1 MVSAYLSLPQIFNLY
16 ARAVS
21 IESNLTLRVQSWIEQ
36 DPDSITKAQL
46 TNLLESA
53 QSDHAALTELQD
65 AFLAPLEFGTAGLR
79 GALGAGPNRMNRVT
93 VLQAA
98 SGLAQYLV
106 QQGMTGKKVVIG
118 FDARYNSDVFANDTA
133 LVMSGAGLEPV
144 IFSHVVPTPVLAF
157 AIRQLDACA
166 GVMVTASHNPPQDNG
181 YKVYLGDG
189 RQIVSPVDEEIS
201 KLIRAVTDVREI
213 QQGNAGTPV
222 ANEVFNTYVSLTSQL
237 IGSGPTTEAQRKAV
251 TSVYTAMHGVGWKTL
266 QTVLAASGFIEPIA
280 AMEQRDP
287 DPAFPTVA
295 FPNPEEKG
303 ALDIAIALAKKNSVD
318 VLLANDP
325 DADRFAAA
333 VPNKLGDWITLRGD
347 QIGSLLG
354 WWMIERAK
362 LSGSKISGT
371 LANSIVS
378 SMMLESIAKSAGLAY
393 ESTLTGFKWVS
404 RVNNL
409 VFGYEEALGY
419 CVDPKNVSDKD
430 GISAAAVFMEM
441 LAHLKSQGTTIWQVL
456 DALALSHGLHA
467 TDQVSVRVTSTEQVS
482 VTMSGIRSTAPTKL
496 GGLSVNRI
504 DDLSPGFGD
513 LPKTDAVIIH
523 LAGEG
528 QIEKARVIVRP
539 SGTEPK
545 IKCYLEV
552 VVRGDDLA
560 IAQQTADN
568 ELQSLAADAGPLLSG
583 GN

>member
-1 MVSAYLSLPQIFNLY
+1 M
-16 ARAVS
+16 S
-21 IESNLTLRVQSWIEQ
+21 IDSNLVARVQSWIEQ
-36 DPDSITKAQL
+36 DPDPITKAQL
-46 TNLLESA
+46 TQLLLSA
-53 QSDHAALTELQD
+53 ETDPTALAELQD

-98 SGLAQYLV
+98 SGLAQFLV
-106 QQGMTGKKVVIG
+106 QQGFIGKKVVIG
-118 FDARYNSDVFANDTA
+118 FDARYNSDVFADDTA
-133 LVMSGAGLEPV
+133 RVMSGAGLEPIV
-144 IFSHVVPTPVLAF
+144 FPHVVPTPVLAF
-157 AIRQLDACA
+157 SIRQLDACA

-181 YKVYLGDG
+181 YKVYLDDG
-189 RQIVSPVDEEIS
+189 RQIVSPVDEQIS
-201 KLIRAVTDVREI
+201 KLIKTVTDIREI
-213 QQGNAGTPV
+213 SLGSPGSFVSQ
-222 ANEVFNTYVSLTSQL
+222 EVLNTYASLTSQL
-237 IGSGPTTEAQRKAV
+237 VTSGPTTDVQRKV
-251 TSVYTAMHGVGWKTL
+251 VSSVYTAMHGVGWQTL
-266 QTVLAASGFIEPIA
+266 QSVFAASDFTAPIA
-280 AMEQRDP
+280 ALEQRDP

-303 ALDIAIALAKKNSVD
+303 ALDIALELARKHSVD

-333 VPNKLGDWITLRGD
+333 APNAAGEWITLRGD

-362 LSGSKISGT
+362 LTGTNLSGAF
-371 LANSIVS
+371 ANSIVS
-378 SMMLESIAKSAGLAY
+378 SMMLQSIAKSAGLRF

-404 RVNNL
+404 RVDDL
-409 VFGYEEALGY
+409 AFGYEEALGY
-419 CVDPKNVSDKD
+419 CVDSKNVSDKD

-441 LAHLKSQGTTIWQVL
+441 LAYLKSQGKTIWQVL
-456 DALALSHGLHA
+456 AELALIHGLHT
-467 TDQVSVRVTSTEQVS
+467 TDQVSVRVTSSEQVAL
-482 VTMSGIRSTAPTKL
+482 TMAAIRSTPPTQL
-496 GGLSVNRI
+496 GGLRVSRI
-504 DDLSPGFGD
+504 DDMEIGLSN

-523 LAGEG
+523 LSGAD
-528 QIEKARVIVRP
+528 QIQKARVIVRP

-568 ELQSLAADAGPLLSG
+568 ELKSLAADAKPLLG
-583 GN
+583 GGS

>member
-1 MVSAYLSLPQIFNLY
+1 
-16 ARAVS
+16 VS
-21 IESNLTLRVQSWIEQ
+21 IDSNLTSRVQSWIEQ
-36 DPDSITKAQL
+36 DPDAVTKSQL
-46 TNLLESA
+46 TELVNAA
-53 QSDHAALTELQD
+53 QTDQAALLELQD
-65 AFLAPLEFGTAGLR
+65 AFSAPLEFGTAGLR

-98 SGLAQYLV
+98 SGLAHYLV
-106 QQGMTGKKVVIG
+106 QQGFSGRKVVIG
-118 FDARYNSDVFANDTA
+118 FDARYNSDVFADDTA
-133 LVMSGAGLEPV
+133 RVMSGAGLEPV

-157 AIRQLDACA
+157 AIRHLGACA

-189 RQIVSPVDEEIS
+189 RQIVSPVDEQIS
-201 KLIRAVTDVREI
+201 KLIKTVTDVREI
-213 QQGNAGTPV
+213 VQGSPGTFV
-222 ANEVFNTYVSLTSQL
+222 SDDVVETYTSLTSQL
-237 IGSGPTTEAQRKAV
+237 IMSGPITDAQRKSV

-266 QTVLAASGFIEPIA
+266 QSVFSASGFNEPNA
-280 AMEQRDP
+280 VLEQRDP

-303 ALDIAIALAKKNSVD
+303 ALDIAISLAKKNSVD

-333 VPNKLGDWITLRGD
+333 VSNSSGDWVTLRGD

-354 WWMIERAK
+354 WWMIERVK
-362 LSGSKISGT
+362 LTGSNLSGT
-371 LANSIVS
+371 FANSIVS
-378 SMMLESIAKSAGLAY
+378 SMMLESIAKSAGLEY

-409 VFGYEEALGY
+409 TFGYEEALGY
-419 CVDPKNVSDKD
+419 CVDPDNVSDKD
-430 GISAAAVFMEM
+430 GISAAAMFMEM
-441 LAHLKSQGTTIWQVL
+441 LAHLKSQEKTIWRVL
-456 DALALSHGLHA
+456 DELALAHGLHA
-467 TDQVSVRVTSTEQVS
+467 TDQVSVRVTSSDQVALTMAGIRNTPPTKFGGLQVS
-482 VTMSGIRSTAPTKL
+482 SIDDLAIGL
-496 GGLSVNRI
+496 GGL
-504 DDLSPGFGD
+504 PQ
-513 LPKTDAVIIH
+513 TDAVIIH
-523 LAGEG
+523 LAGND
-528 QIEKARVIVRP
+528 QIQKARVIVRP

-552 VVRGDDLA
+552 VVRGEDLA

-568 ELQSLAADAGPLLSG
+568 ELKSLAADARPLLGG

>member
-1 MVSAYLSLPQIFNLY
+1 
-16 ARAVS
+16 VS
-21 IESNLTLRVQSWIEQ
+21 IDSELKQQALNWIEQ
-36 DPDSITKAQL
+36 DPDQVTKAQL
-46 TNLLESA
+46 TKLLESA
-53 QSDHAALTELQD
+53 QTDSAAHAELQD

-106 QQGMTGKKVVIG
+106 QQGFAGRKVVIG
-118 FDARYNSDVFANDTA
+118 FDARYNSDVFAADTA
-133 LVMSGAGLEPV
+133 RVMSGAGLEPIV
-144 IFSHVVPTPVLAF
+144 FSHVVPTPVLAF
-157 AIRQLDACA
+157 AIRHLDACA

-189 RQIVSPVDEEIS
+189 RQIVSPVDEQIS
-201 KLIRAVTDVREI
+201 KLINTVTDVREI
-213 QQGNAGTPV
+213 SLGSTGSV
-222 ANEVFNTYVSLTSQL
+222 VSDDVVKTYTSLTAQL
-237 IGSGPTTEAQRKAV
+237 IASGPTTEAQRRSV

-266 QTVLAASGFIEPIA
+266 QSVFSAAGFIEPIA
-280 AMEQRDP
+280 AVEQRDP

-303 ALDIAIALAKKNSVD
+303 ALDIALALAKQHSVD

-333 VPNKLGDWITLRGD
+333 APGASGDWITLRGD

-362 LSGSKISGT
+362 LTGSKLSGT

-378 SMMLESIAKSAGLAY
+378 SMMLESIATSAGLQY

-409 VFGYEEALGY
+409 AFGYEEALGY
-419 CVDPKNVSDKD
+419 CVDPTNVSDKD
-430 GISAAAVFMEM
+430 GISAAAIFMEM
-441 LAHLKSQGTTIWQVL
+441 LAHLKSEGLTIWSVL
-456 DALALSHGLHA
+456 DELSLLHGLHA
-467 TDQVSVRVTSTEQVS
+467 TDQVSVRVTSSDQVA
-482 VTMSGIRSTAPTKL
+482 VTMASIRNNPPAL
-496 GGLSVNRI
+496 FGGLEVSSI
-504 DDLSPGFGD
+504 DDLAIGLGD

-523 LAGEG
+523 LAGTDPI
-528 QIEKARVIVRP
+528 QKARVIVRP

-568 ELQSLAADAGPLLSG
+568 ELKSLAADAGPLLG
-583 GN
+583 GGS

>member
-1 MVSAYLSLPQIFNLY
+1 
-16 ARAVS
+16 VS
-21 IESNLTLRVQSWIEQ
+21 IDSNLTSRVQSWIEQ
-36 DPDSITKAQL
+36 DPDAVTKSQL
-46 TNLLESA
+46 TELVNAA
-53 QSDHAALTELQD
+53 QTDQAALLELQD
-65 AFLAPLEFGTAGLR
+65 AFSAPLEFGTAGLR

-98 SGLAQYLV
+98 SGLAHYLV
-106 QQGMTGKKVVIG
+106 QQGFSGRKVVIG
-118 FDARYNSDVFANDTA
+118 FDARYNSDVFADDTA
-133 LVMSGAGLEPV
+133 RVMSGAGLEPV
-144 IFSHVVPTPVLAF
+144 IFAHVVPTPVLAF
-157 AIRQLDACA
+157 AIRHLGACA

-189 RQIVSPVDEEIS
+189 RQIVSPVDEQIS
-201 KLIRAVTDVREI
+201 KLIKTVTDVREI
-213 QQGNAGTPV
+213 VQGSPGTFV
-222 ANEVFNTYVSLTSQL
+222 SDDVVETYTSLTSQL
-237 IGSGPTTEAQRKAV
+237 IMSGPITDAQRKSV

-266 QTVLAASGFIEPIA
+266 QSVFSASGFNEPNA
-280 AMEQRDP
+280 VLEQRDP

-303 ALDIAIALAKKNSVD
+303 ALDIAISLAKKNSVD

-333 VPNKLGDWITLRGD
+333 VSNSSGDWVTLRGD

-354 WWMIERAK
+354 WWLIERAK
-362 LSGSKISGT
+362 LTGSNLSGT
-371 LANSIVS
+371 FANSIVS
-378 SMMLESIAKSAGLAY
+378 SMMLESIAKSAGLEY

-409 VFGYEEALGY
+409 TFGYEEALGY
-419 CVDPKNVSDKD
+419 CVDPDNVSDKD
-430 GISAAAVFMEM
+430 GISAAAMFMEM
-441 LAHLKSQGTTIWQVL
+441 LAHLKSQEKTIWRVL
-456 DALALSHGLHA
+456 DELALAHGLHA
-467 TDQVSVRVTSTEQVS
+467 TDQVSVRVTSSDQVALTMAGIRNTPPTKFGGLQVS
-482 VTMSGIRSTAPTKL
+482 S
-496 GGLSVNRI
+496 I
-504 DDLSPGFGD
+504 DDLAIGLGG

-523 LAGEG
+523 LAEND
-528 QIEKARVIVRP
+528 QIQKARVIVRP

-552 VVRGDDLA
+552 VVRGEDLA

-568 ELQSLAADAGPLLSG
+568 ELKSLAADARPLLGG

>member
-1 MVSAYLSLPQIFNLY
+1 MNIDSGLSA
-16 ARAVS
+16 
-21 IESNLTLRVQSWIEQ
+21 RVQSWIEQ
-36 DPDSITKAQL
+36 DPDPVTSAQL
-46 TNLLESA
+46 TDLFQAA
-53 QSDHAALTELQD
+53 QSDNSALSELQD
-65 AFLAPLEFGTAGLR
+65 AFSAPLEFGTAGLR

-106 QQGMTGKKVVIG
+106 QQGFSGQKVVIG
-118 FDARYNSDVFANDTA
+118 FDARYNSEVFAKDTA
-133 LVMSGAGLEPV
+133 RVISGAGLEPL

-157 AIRQLDACA
+157 AIRKLGACA

-181 YKVYLGDG
+181 YKVYLGHG
-189 RQIVSPVDEEIS
+189 RQIVSPVDEQIS
-201 KLIRAVTDVREI
+201 NFIKTVSDVREI
-213 QQGNAGTPV
+213 PQGSSGEIV
-222 ANEVFNTYVSLTSQL
+222 SDQVLDTYRSLTAKF
-237 IGSGPTTEAQRKAV
+237 IVDGPTSETERKAV

-266 QTVLAASGFIEPIA
+266 QAVMLDSGFTEPIA
-280 AMEQRDP
+280 VLEQRDP

-303 ALDIAIALAKKNSVD
+303 ALDISMALAKKNSVD

-333 VPNKLGDWITLRGD
+333 AANDAGVWTILRGD

-354 WWMIERAK
+354 WWLIERAK
-362 LSGSKISGT
+362 LNGKDLSGT
-371 LANSIVS
+371 FANSIVS
-378 SMMLESIAKSAGLAY
+378 SMMLESIAKSAGLQY

-409 VFGYEEALGY
+409 TFGYEEALGY
-419 CVDPKNVSDKD
+419 CVDPQNVSDKD

-441 LAHLKSQGTTIWQVL
+441 IAYLKCQNISVWQVL
-456 DALALSHGLHA
+456 DELSLAHGLHA
-467 TDQVSVRVTSTEQVS
+467 TDQVSVRVTSSAQVS
-482 VTMSGIRSTAPTKL
+482 VTMAGIRSTPPTHMD
-496 GGLSVNRI
+496 GLQVSAI
-504 DDLSPGFGD
+504 DDLAIGFDG

-523 LAGEG
+523 LAGKD
-528 QIEKARVIVRP
+528 QIQKARVIIRP

-552 VVRGDDLA
+552 VINGSDLG
-560 IAQQTADN
+560 IAQQSADN
-568 ELQSLAADAGPLLSG
+568 VLKGLAADAKPLLG
-583 GN
+583 GDN

>member
-1 MVSAYLSLPQIFNLY
+1 
-16 ARAVS
+16 VS
-21 IESNLTLRVQSWIEQ
+21 IDSNLTSRVQSWIEQ
-36 DPDSITKAQL
+36 DPDAVTKSQL
-46 TNLLESA
+46 TELVNAA
-53 QSDHAALTELQD
+53 QTDQAALLELQD
-65 AFLAPLEFGTAGLR
+65 AFSAPLEFGTAGLR

-98 SGLAQYLV
+98 SGLAHYLV
-106 QQGMTGKKVVIG
+106 QQGFSGRKVVIG
-118 FDARYNSDVFANDTA
+118 FDARYNSDVFADDTA
-133 LVMSGAGLEPV
+133 RVMSGAGLEPV

-157 AIRQLDACA
+157 AIRHLGACA

-189 RQIVSPVDEEIS
+189 RQIVSPVDEQIS
-201 KLIRAVTDVREI
+201 KLIKTVTDVREI
-213 QQGNAGTPV
+213 VQGSPGTFV
-222 ANEVFNTYVSLTSQL
+222 SDDVVETYTSLTSQL
-237 IGSGPTTEAQRKAV
+237 IMSGPITDAQRKSV

-266 QTVLAASGFIEPIA
+266 QSVFSASGFNEPNA
-280 AMEQRDP
+280 ALQQRDP

-333 VPNKLGDWITLRGD
+333 VSNSSGDWVTLRGD

-354 WWMIERAK
+354 WWMIERVK
-362 LSGSKISGT
+362 LTGSNLSGT
-371 LANSIVS
+371 FANSIVS
-378 SMMLESIAKSAGLAY
+378 SMMLESIAKSAGLEY

-409 VFGYEEALGY
+409 TFGYEEALGY
-419 CVDPKNVSDKD
+419 CVDPDNVSDKD
-430 GISAAAVFMEM
+430 GISAAAMFMEM
-441 LAHLKSQGTTIWQVL
+441 LAHLKSQEKTIWRVL
-456 DALALSHGLHA
+456 DELALAHGLHA
-467 TDQVSVRVTSTEQVS
+467 TDQVSVRVTSSDQVALTMAGIRNTPPTKFGGLQVS
-482 VTMSGIRSTAPTKL
+482 S
-496 GGLSVNRI
+496 I
-504 DDLSPGFGD
+504 DDLAIGLGG

-523 LAGEG
+523 LAEND
-528 QIEKARVIVRP
+528 QIQKARVIVRP

-552 VVRGDDLA
+552 VVRGEDLA

-568 ELQSLAADAGPLLSG
+568 ELKSLAADARPLLGG

>member
-1 MVSAYLSLPQIFNLY
+1 
-16 ARAVS
+16 VS
-21 IESNLTLRVQSWIEQ
+21 IDSNLTSRVQSWIEQ
-36 DPDSITKAQL
+36 DPDAVTKSQL
-46 TNLLESA
+46 TELVNAA
-53 QSDHAALTELQD
+53 QTDQAALLELQD
-65 AFLAPLEFGTAGLR
+65 AFSAPLEFGTAGLR

-98 SGLAQYLV
+98 SGLAHYLV
-106 QQGMTGKKVVIG
+106 QQGFSGRKVVIG
-118 FDARYNSDVFANDTA
+118 FDARYNSDVFADDTA
-133 LVMSGAGLEPV
+133 RVMSGAGLEPV

-157 AIRQLDACA
+157 AIRHLGACA

-189 RQIVSPVDEEIS
+189 RQIVSPVDEQIS
-201 KLIRAVTDVREI
+201 KLIKTVTDVREI
-213 QQGNAGTPV
+213 VQGSPGTFV
-222 ANEVFNTYVSLTSQL
+222 SDDVVETYTSLTSQL
-237 IGSGPTTEAQRKAV
+237 IMSGPITDAQRKSV

-266 QTVLAASGFIEPIA
+266 QSVFSASGFNEPNA
-280 AMEQRDP
+280 VLEQRDP

-303 ALDIAIALAKKNSVD
+303 ALDIAISLAKKNSVD

-333 VPNKLGDWITLRGD
+333 VSNSSGDWVTLRGD

-354 WWMIERAK
+354 WWMIERVK
-362 LSGSKISGT
+362 LTGSNLSGT
-371 LANSIVS
+371 FANSIVS
-378 SMMLESIAKSAGLAY
+378 SMMLESIAKSAGLEY

-409 VFGYEEALGY
+409 TFGYEEALGY
-419 CVDPKNVSDKD
+419 CVDPDNVSDKD
-430 GISAAAVFMEM
+430 GISAAAMFMEM
-441 LAHLKSQGTTIWQVL
+441 LAHLKSQEKTIWRVL
-456 DALALSHGLHA
+456 DELALAHGLHA
-467 TDQVSVRVTSTEQVS
+467 TDQVSVRVTSSDQVALTMAGIRNTPPTKFGGLQVS
-482 VTMSGIRSTAPTKL
+482 SIDDLAIGL
-496 GGLSVNRI
+496 GGL
-504 DDLSPGFGD
+504 PQ
-513 LPKTDAVIIH
+513 TDAVIIH
-523 LAGEG
+523 LAEND
-528 QIEKARVIVRP
+528 QIQKARVIVRP

-552 VVRGDDLA
+552 VVRGEDLA

-568 ELQSLAADAGPLLSG
+568 ELKSLAADARPLLGG

>member
-1 MVSAYLSLPQIFNLY
+1 M
-16 ARAVS
+16 S
-21 IESNLTLRVQSWIEQ
+21 IDSELKQQALNWIEQ
-36 DPDSITKAQL
+36 DPDPVTKAQL
-46 TNLLESA
+46 TELLEESQTDSA
-53 QSDHAALTELQD
+53 AHAELQD
-65 AFLAPLEFGTAGLR
+65 AFLTPLEFGTAGLR

-106 QQGMTGKKVVIG
+106 QQGFTGRKVVIG
-118 FDARYNSDVFANDTA
+118 FDARYNSDVFADDTA
-133 LVMSGAGLEPV
+133 RTISGAGLEPIV
-144 IFSHVVPTPVLAF
+144 FSHVVPTPVLAF
-157 AIRQLDACA
+157 AIRHLEACS

-189 RQIVSPVDEEIS
+189 RQIVSPVDEQIS
-201 KLIRAVTDVREI
+201 KLIRAVTDVRQI
-213 QQGNAGTPV
+213 VQGDAGKKV
-222 ANEVFNTYVSLTSQL
+222 SDEVVKSYTSLTSQL
-237 IGSGPTTEAQRKAV
+237 ITSGPTTESQRKSV

-266 QTVLAASGFIEPIA
+266 QSAFDASGFAEPIA
-280 AMEQRDP
+280 ALEQRDP

-333 VPNKLGDWITLRGD
+333 ASNSTGDWVTLRGD
-347 QIGSLLG
+347 QVGSLLG

-362 LSGSKISGT
+362 LTGSKLSGT
-371 LANSIVS
+371 FANSIVS
-378 SMMLESIAKSAGLAY
+378 SMMLESIAKSAGLPY

-404 RVNNL
+404 RVNHL
-409 VFGYEEALGY
+409 TFGYEEALGY
-419 CVDPKNVSDKD
+419 CMDPNNVSDKD
-430 GISAAAVFMEM
+430 GISAAAMFMEM
-441 LAHLKSQGTTIWQVL
+441 LAHLKSQGKTLWQVL
-456 DALALSHGLHA
+456 DELALEHGLHA
-467 TDQVSVRVTSTEQVS
+467 TDQVSVRVTSSDQVDLTMAGIRNTPPTKFGGLQVS
-482 VTMSGIRSTAPTKL
+482 S
-496 GGLSVNRI
+496 I
-504 DDLSPGFGD
+504 DDLAIGLGE

-523 LAGEG
+523 LAGND
-528 QIEKARVIVRP
+528 QIQKARVIVRP

-552 VVRGDDLA
+552 VVRGEDLA

-568 ELQSLAADAGPLLSG
+568 ELKSLAADARPLLGG

>member
-1 MVSAYLSLPQIFNLY
+1 
-16 ARAVS
+16 VS
-21 IESNLTLRVQSWIEQ
+21 IDSELKQQALNWIEQ
-36 DPDSITKAQL
+36 DPDAVTKSQL
-46 TNLLESA
+46 TELLNAA
-53 QSDHAALTELQD
+53 QTDQAALLELQD
-65 AFLAPLEFGTAGLR
+65 AFSAPLEFGTAGLR

-98 SGLAQYLV
+98 SGLAHYLV
-106 QQGMTGKKVVIG
+106 QQGFSGRKVVIG
-118 FDARYNSDVFANDTA
+118 FDARYNSDVFADDTA
-133 LVMSGAGLEPV
+133 RVMSGAGLEPV

-157 AIRQLDACA
+157 AIRHLGACA

-189 RQIVSPVDEEIS
+189 RQIVSPVDEQIS
-201 KLIRAVTDVREI
+201 KLIKTVTDVREI
-213 QQGNAGTPV
+213 VQGSPGTFV
-222 ANEVFNTYVSLTSQL
+222 SDDVVETYTSLTSQL
-237 IGSGPTTEAQRKAV
+237 IMSGPITDAQRKSV

-266 QTVLAASGFIEPIA
+266 QSVFSASGFNEPNA
-280 AMEQRDP
+280 VLEQRDP

-333 VPNKLGDWITLRGD
+333 VSNSSGDWVTLRGD

-354 WWMIERAK
+354 WWLIERAK
-362 LSGSKISGT
+362 LTGSNLSGT
-371 LANSIVS
+371 FANSIVS
-378 SMMLESIAKSAGLAY
+378 SMMLESIAKSAGLEY

-409 VFGYEEALGY
+409 TFGYEEALGY
-419 CVDPKNVSDKD
+419 CVDPDNVSDKD
-430 GISAAAVFMEM
+430 GISAAAMFMEM
-441 LAHLKSQGTTIWQVL
+441 LAHLKSQEKTIWRVL
-456 DALALSHGLHA
+456 DELALAHGLHA
-467 TDQVSVRVTSTEQVS
+467 TDQVSVRVTSSDQVALTMAGIRNTPPTKFGGLQVS
-482 VTMSGIRSTAPTKL
+482 S
-496 GGLSVNRI
+496 I
-504 DDLSPGFGD
+504 DDLALGLDG

-523 LAGEG
+523 LAGNDHI
-528 QIEKARVIVRP
+528 QKARVIVRP

-552 VVRGDDLA
+552 VVRGEDLA
-560 IAQQTADN
+560 IAQQSADN
-568 ELQSLAADAGPLLSG
+568 ELKSLAADARPLLGG

>member
-1 MVSAYLSLPQIFNLY
+1 M
-16 ARAVS
+16 S
-21 IESNLTLRVQSWIEQ
+21 IDSNLTSRVQSWIEQ
-36 DPDSITKAQL
+36 DPDAVTKSQL
-46 TNLLESA
+46 TELVNAA
-53 QSDHAALTELQD
+53 QTDQAALLELQD
-65 AFLAPLEFGTAGLR
+65 AFSAPLEFGTAGLR

-98 SGLAQYLV
+98 SGLAHYLV
-106 QQGMTGKKVVIG
+106 QQGFSGRKVVIG
-118 FDARYNSDVFANDTA
+118 FDARYNSDVFADDTA
-133 LVMSGAGLEPV
+133 RVMSGAGLEPV

-157 AIRQLDACA
+157 AIRHLGACA

-189 RQIVSPVDEEIS
+189 RQIVSPVDEQIS
-201 KLIRAVTDVREI
+201 KLIKTVTDVREI
-213 QQGNAGTPV
+213 VQGSPGTFV
-222 ANEVFNTYVSLTSQL
+222 SDDVVETYTSLTSQL
-237 IGSGPTTEAQRKAV
+237 IMSGPITDAQRKSV

-266 QTVLAASGFIEPIA
+266 QSVFSASGFNEPNA
-280 AMEQRDP
+280 VLEQRDP

-303 ALDIAIALAKKNSVD
+303 ALDIAISLAKKNSVD

-333 VPNKLGDWITLRGD
+333 VSNSSGDWVTLRGD

-354 WWMIERAK
+354 WWMIERVK
-362 LSGSKISGT
+362 LTGSNLSGT
-371 LANSIVS
+371 FANSIVS
-378 SMMLESIAKSAGLAY
+378 SMMLESIAKSAGLEY

-409 VFGYEEALGY
+409 TFGYEEALGY
-419 CVDPKNVSDKD
+419 CVDPDNVSDKD
-430 GISAAAVFMEM
+430 GISAAAMFMEM
-441 LAHLKSQGTTIWQVL
+441 LAHLKSQERTIWRVL
-456 DALALSHGLHA
+456 DELALAHGLHA
-467 TDQVSVRVTSTEQVS
+467 TDQVSVRVTSSDQVALTMAGIRNTPPTKFGGLQVS
-482 VTMSGIRSTAPTKL
+482 SIDDLAIGL
-496 GGLSVNRI
+496 GGL
-504 DDLSPGFGD
+504 PQ
-513 LPKTDAVIIH
+513 TDAVIIH
-523 LAGEG
+523 LAEND
-528 QIEKARVIVRP
+528 QIQKARVIVRP

-552 VVRGDDLA
+552 VVRGEDLG

-568 ELQSLAADAGPLLSG
+568 ELKSLAADARPLLGG

>member
-1 MVSAYLSLPQIFNLY
+1 M
-16 ARAVS
+16 S
-21 IESNLTLRVQSWIEQ
+21 IDSNLTSRVQSWIEQ
-36 DPDSITKAQL
+36 DPDAVTKSQL
-46 TNLLESA
+46 TELVNAA
-53 QSDHAALTELQD
+53 QTDQAALLELQD
-65 AFLAPLEFGTAGLR
+65 AFSAPLEFGTAGLR

-98 SGLAQYLV
+98 SGLAHYLV
-106 QQGMTGKKVVIG
+106 QQGFSGRKVVIG
-118 FDARYNSDVFANDTA
+118 FDARYNSDVFADDTA
-133 LVMSGAGLEPV
+133 RVMSGAGLEPV

-157 AIRQLDACA
+157 AIRHLGACA

-189 RQIVSPVDEEIS
+189 RQIVSPVDEQIS
-201 KLIRAVTDVREI
+201 KLIKTVTDVREI
-213 QQGNAGTPV
+213 VQGSPGTFV
-222 ANEVFNTYVSLTSQL
+222 SDDVVETYTSLTSQL
-237 IGSGPTTEAQRKAV
+237 IMSGPITDAQRKSV

-266 QTVLAASGFIEPIA
+266 QSVFSASGFNEPNA
-280 AMEQRDP
+280 VLEQRDP

-303 ALDIAIALAKKNSVD
+303 ALDIAISLAKKNSVD

-333 VPNKLGDWITLRGD
+333 VSNSSGDWVTLRGD

-354 WWMIERAK
+354 WWLIERVK
-362 LSGSKISGT
+362 LTGSNLSGT
-371 LANSIVS
+371 FANSIVS
-378 SMMLESIAKSAGLAY
+378 SMMLESIAKSAGLEY

-409 VFGYEEALGY
+409 TFGYEEALGY
-419 CVDPKNVSDKD
+419 CVDPDNVSDKD
-430 GISAAAVFMEM
+430 GISAAAMFMEM
-441 LAHLKSQGTTIWQVL
+441 LAHLKSQEKTIWRVL
-456 DALALSHGLHA
+456 DELALAHGLHA
-467 TDQVSVRVTSTEQVS
+467 TDQVSVRVTSSDQVALTMAGIRNTPPTKFGGLQVS
-482 VTMSGIRSTAPTKL
+482 S
-496 GGLSVNRI
+496 I
-504 DDLSPGFGD
+504 DDLALGLGG

-523 LAGEG
+523 LAGND
-528 QIEKARVIVRP
+528 QIQKARVIVRP

-552 VVRGDDLA
+552 VVRGEDLA
-560 IAQQTADN
+560 IVQQTADN
-568 ELQSLAADAGPLLSG
+568 ELKSLAADARPLLGG

>member
-1 MVSAYLSLPQIFNLY
+1 M
-16 ARAVS
+16 S
-21 IESNLTLRVQSWIEQ
+21 IDSELKQQALNWIEQ
-36 DPDSITKAQL
+36 DPDEVTKAQL

-53 QSDHAALTELQD
+53 QTDQAALLELQD
-65 AFLAPLEFGTAGLR
+65 AFSAPLEFGTAGLR

-98 SGLAQYLV
+98 SGLAHYLV
-106 QQGMTGKKVVIG
+106 QQGFSGRKVVIG
-118 FDARYNSDVFANDTA
+118 FDARYNSDVFADDTA
-133 LVMSGAGLEPV
+133 RVMSGAGLEPV

-157 AIRQLDACA
+157 AIRHLGACA

-189 RQIVSPVDEEIS
+189 RQIVSPVDEQIS
-201 KLIRAVTDVREI
+201 KLIKTVTDVREI
-213 QQGNAGTPV
+213 VQGSLGTFV
-222 ANEVFNTYVSLTSQL
+222 SDDVVETYTSLTSQL
-237 IGSGPTTEAQRKAV
+237 ITSGPTSDAQRKSV

-266 QTVLAASGFIEPIA
+266 QSVFSASGFNEPNA
-280 AMEQRDP
+280 VLEQRDP

-303 ALDIAIALAKKNSVD
+303 ALDIAISLAKKNSVD

-333 VPNKLGDWITLRGD
+333 VSNSSGDWVTLRGD

-354 WWMIERAK
+354 WWMIERVK
-362 LSGSKISGT
+362 LTGSNLSGT
-371 LANSIVS
+371 FANSIVS
-378 SMMLESIAKSAGLAY
+378 SMMLESIAKSAGLEY

-409 VFGYEEALGY
+409 TFGYEEALGY
-419 CVDPKNVSDKD
+419 CVDPDNVSDKD
-430 GISAAAVFMEM
+430 GISAAAMFMEM
-441 LAHLKSQGTTIWQVL
+441 LAHLKSQEKTIWRVL
-456 DALALSHGLHA
+456 DELALAHGLHA
-467 TDQVSVRVTSTEQVS
+467 TDQVSVRVTSSDQVALTMAGIRNTPPTKFGGLQVS
-482 VTMSGIRSTAPTKL
+482 S
-496 GGLSVNRI
+496 I
-504 DDLSPGFGD
+504 DDLALGLGG

-523 LAGEG
+523 LAGND
-528 QIEKARVIVRP
+528 QIQKARVIVRP

-552 VVRGDDLA
+552 VVRGEDLA

-568 ELQSLAADAGPLLSG
+568 ELKSLAADARPLLGG

>member
-1 MVSAYLSLPQIFNLY
+1 MSINSALKQQVLH
-16 ARAVS
+16 
-21 IESNLTLRVQSWIEQ
+21 WIEQ
-36 DPDSITKAQL
+36 DPDSVTKAQL
-46 TNLLESA
+46 AQLLLDA
-53 QSDHAALTELQD
+53 KTDQD
-65 AFLAPLEFGTAGLR
+65 ALAELHDAFVAPLEFGTAGLR

-106 QQGMTGKKVVIG
+106 QQGSSGQKVVIG
-118 FDARYNSDVFANDTA
+118 FDARYNSDVFADDTA
-133 LVMSGAGLEPV
+133 RVMSGAGLEPI

-157 AIRQLDACA
+157 AIRHLGACA

-189 RQIVSPVDEEIS
+189 RQIVSPVDEQIS
-201 KLIRAVTDVREI
+201 SLIKTVSDVRKI
-213 QQGNAGTPV
+213 PQGDAGKNV
-222 ANEVFNTYVSLTSQL
+222 SEEVVNTYTALTSQL
-237 IGSGPTTEAQRKAV
+237 IAEGPTSEAQRKAV
-251 TSVYTAMHGVGWKTL
+251 SSVYTAMHGVGWKTL
-266 QTVLAASGFIEPIA
+266 QAVMNSSGFDEPKA
-280 AMEQRDP
+280 ALEQRDP

-303 ALDIAIALAKKNSVD
+303 ALDIAISLAKKNSVD

-333 VPNKLGDWITLRGD
+333 ASNSTGDWVTLRGD
-347 QIGSLLG
+347 QIGSLIG
-354 WWMIERAK
+354 WWIIERAK
-362 LSGSKISGT
+362 LTGSKLSGT
-371 LANSIVS
+371 FANSIVS
-378 SMMLESIAKSAGLAY
+378 SMMLESIAKSAGLPY

-404 RVNNL
+404 RVSNL
-409 VFGYEEALGY
+409 TFGYEEALGY
-419 CVDPKNVSDKD
+419 CVDPNNVSDKD
-430 GISAAAVFMEM
+430 GISAAAMFMEM
-441 LAHLKSQGTTIWQVL
+441 LAHLKSQGKTIWQVL
-456 DALALSHGLHA
+456 DELALAHGLHA
-467 TDQVSVRVTSTEQVS
+467 TDQVSVRVTSSDQVALTMAGIRNTPPAKFGGLQVS
-482 VTMSGIRSTAPTKL
+482 
-496 GGLSVNRI
+496 SV
-504 DDLSPGFGD
+504 DDLAIGLGE

-523 LAGEG
+523 LAGND
-528 QIEKARVIVRP
+528 QIQKARVIVRP

-568 ELQSLAADAGPLLSG
+568 ELKSLAADARPLLGG

>member
-1 MVSAYLSLPQIFNLY
+1 M
-16 ARAVS
+16 S
-21 IESNLTLRVQSWIEQ
+21 IDDKLVAQVNSWIDQ
-36 DPDSITKAQL
+36 DPDDVTKKQL
-46 TNLLESA
+46 IELLNSAETNS
-53 QSDHAALTELQD
+53 AALLELQD
-65 AFLAPLEFGTAGLR
+65 AFSGPLEFGTAGLR

-98 SGLAQYLV
+98 AGLAQYLIEN
-106 QQGMTGKKVVIG
+106 GFAGRKVVIG

-133 LVMSGAGLEPV
+133 HVMSGAGLDPV

-157 AIRQLDACA
+157 AIRHLDACA

-189 RQIVSPVDEEIS
+189 RQIISPADEQIS
-201 KLIRAVTDVREI
+201 KFIKSVTDVREI
-213 QQGNAGTPV
+213 PLGPPGTMV
-222 ANEVFNTYVSLTSQL
+222 ADEVFDTYVSLTTQL
-237 IGSGPTTEAQRKAV
+237 ISSGPTIDEQRKAV
-251 TSVYTAMHGVGWKTL
+251 TSVYTAMHGVGWQTL
-266 QTVLAASGFIEPIA
+266 QTVFNAAGFAEPIA
-280 AMEQRDP
+280 ALEQRDP

-295 FPNPEEKG
+295 FPNPEENG
-303 ALDIAIALAKKNSVD
+303 ALDIALALAKKNSVD
-318 VLLANDP
+318 ALLANDP

-333 VPNKLGDWITLRGD
+333 APNEIGDWVTLRGD

-362 LSGSKISGT
+362 LTGSKLSGT

-378 SMMLESIAKSAGLAY
+378 SMMLESIAKSAGLQH

-409 VFGYEEALGY
+409 TFGYEEALGY
-419 CVDPKNVSDKD
+419 CVDPRNVSDKD

-441 LAHLKSQGTTIWQVL
+441 LAHLKSQGKTIWKVL
-456 DALALSHGLHA
+456 DELSLSHGLHA
-467 TDQVSVRVTSTEQVS
+467 TDQVSVRVTNSEQVTQ
-482 VTMSGIRSTAPTKL
+482 VMAGIRNTPPIEI
-496 GGLSVNRI
+496 GGLSVSGI
-504 DDLSPGFGD
+504 DDLANGLGA

-523 LAGEG
+523 LAGDG
-528 QIEKARVIVRP
+528 QIEKARVIIRP

-552 VVRGDDLA
+552 VVRGEDLA
-560 IAQQTADN
+560 VAQQSADN
-568 ELQSLAADAGPLLSG
+568 ELKSLAADARPLLG
-583 GN
+583 GGS

>member
-1 MVSAYLSLPQIFNLY
+1 M
-16 ARAVS
+16 S
-21 IESNLTLRVQSWIEQ
+21 IDSELKQQALNWIEQ
-36 DPDSITKAQL
+36 DPDQVTKVQL

-53 QSDHAALTELQD
+53 QTDQAALLELQD

-106 QQGMTGKKVVIG
+106 QQGFAGKKVVIG
-118 FDARYNSDVFANDTA
+118 FDARYNSDVFADDTA
-133 LVMSGAGLEPV
+133 RVMSGAGLEPIV
-144 IFSHVVPTPVLAF
+144 FSHVVPTPVLAF
-157 AIRQLDACA
+157 AIRHLGACA

-189 RQIVSPVDEEIS
+189 RQIVSPVDEQIS
-201 KLIRAVTDVREI
+201 KLIKTVTDVREI
-213 QQGNAGTPV
+213 VQGDAGKKV
-222 ANEVFNTYVSLTSQL
+222 SDEVVDTYTSLTSQL
-237 IGSGPTTEAQRKAV
+237 ITSGPTTEAQRKSV

-266 QTVLAASGFIEPIA
+266 QSAFDASGFAEPIA
-280 AMEQRDP
+280 APEQRDP

-303 ALDIAIALAKKNSVD
+303 ALDIAIALAKRNSVD

-333 VPNKLGDWITLRGD
+333 AANSTGDWVTLRGD

-354 WWMIERAK
+354 WWIIERAK
-362 LSGSKISGT
+362 LTGSKLSGT
-371 LANSIVS
+371 FANSIVS
-378 SMMLESIAKSAGLAY
+378 SMMLESIAKSAGLPY

-404 RVNNL
+404 RVSNL
-409 VFGYEEALGY
+409 TFGYEEALGY
-419 CVDPKNVSDKD
+419 CVDPNNVSDKD
-430 GISAAAVFMEM
+430 GISAAAIFMEM
-441 LAHLKSQGTTIWQVL
+441 LAHLKSQGKTIWQVL
-456 DALALSHGLHA
+456 DELALAHGLHA
-467 TDQVSVRVTSTEQVS
+467 TDQVSVRVTSSDQVDLTMAGIRNTPPTKFGGLQVS
-482 VTMSGIRSTAPTKL
+482 S
-496 GGLSVNRI
+496 I
-504 DDLSPGFGD
+504 DDLAIGLGE
-513 LPKTDAVIIH
+513 LPMTDAVIIH
-523 LAGEG
+523 LSGNE
-528 QIEKARVIVRP
+528 QIQKARVIVRP

-552 VVRGDDLA
+552 VVRGEDLA

-568 ELQSLAADAGPLLSG
+568 ELKSLAADARPLLGG

>member
-1 MVSAYLSLPQIFNLY
+1 
-16 ARAVS
+16 VS
-21 IESNLTLRVQSWIEQ
+21 IDSNLTSRVQSWIEQ
-36 DPDSITKAQL
+36 DPDAVTKSQL
-46 TNLLESA
+46 TELVNAA
-53 QSDHAALTELQD
+53 QTDQAALLELQD
-65 AFLAPLEFGTAGLR
+65 AFSAPLEFGTAGLR

-98 SGLAQYLV
+98 SGLAHYLV
-106 QQGMTGKKVVIG
+106 QQGFAGRKVVIG
-118 FDARYNSDVFANDTA
+118 FDARYNSDVFADDTA
-133 LVMSGAGLEPV
+133 RVMSGAGLEPV

-157 AIRQLDACA
+157 AIRHLGACA

-189 RQIVSPVDEEIS
+189 RQIVSPVDEQIS
-201 KLIRAVTDVREI
+201 KLIKTVTDVREI
-213 QQGNAGTPV
+213 VQGSPGTFV
-222 ANEVFNTYVSLTSQL
+222 SDDVVETYTSLTSQL
-237 IGSGPTTEAQRKAV
+237 IMSGPITDAQRKSV

-266 QTVLAASGFIEPIA
+266 QSVFSASGFNEPNA
-280 AMEQRDP
+280 VLEQRDP

-303 ALDIAIALAKKNSVD
+303 ALDIAISLAKKNSVD

-333 VPNKLGDWITLRGD
+333 VSNSSGDWVTLRGD

-354 WWMIERAK
+354 WWMIERVK
-362 LSGSKISGT
+362 LTGSNLSGT
-371 LANSIVS
+371 FANSIVS
-378 SMMLESIAKSAGLAY
+378 SMMLESIAKSAGLEY

-409 VFGYEEALGY
+409 TFGYEEALGY
-419 CVDPKNVSDKD
+419 CVDPDNVSDKD
-430 GISAAAVFMEM
+430 GISAAAMFMEM
-441 LAHLKSQGTTIWQVL
+441 LAHLKSQEKTIWRVL
-456 DALALSHGLHA
+456 DELALAHGLHA
-467 TDQVSVRVTSTEQVS
+467 TDQVSVRVTSSDQVALTMAGIRNTPPTKFGGLQVS
-482 VTMSGIRSTAPTKL
+482 S
-496 GGLSVNRI
+496 I
-504 DDLSPGFGD
+504 DDLAIGLGG

-523 LAGEG
+523 LAEND
-528 QIEKARVIVRP
+528 QIQKARVIVRP

-552 VVRGDDLA
+552 VVRGEDLA

-568 ELQSLAADAGPLLSG
+568 ELKSLAADARPLLGG

>member
-1 MVSAYLSLPQIFNLY
+1 M
-16 ARAVS
+16 S
-21 IESNLTLRVQSWIEQ
+21 IDSNLTSRVQSWIEQ
-36 DPDSITKAQL
+36 DPDAVTKSQL
-46 TNLLESA
+46 TELVNAA
-53 QSDHAALTELQD
+53 QTDQAALLELQD
-65 AFLAPLEFGTAGLR
+65 AFSAPLEFGTAGLR

-98 SGLAQYLV
+98 SGLAHYLV
-106 QQGMTGKKVVIG
+106 QQGFSGRKVVIG
-118 FDARYNSDVFANDTA
+118 FDARYNSDVFADDTA
-133 LVMSGAGLEPV
+133 RVMSGAGLEPV

-157 AIRQLDACA
+157 AIRHLGACA

-189 RQIVSPVDEEIS
+189 RQIVSPVDEQIS
-201 KLIRAVTDVREI
+201 KLIKTVTDVREI
-213 QQGNAGTPV
+213 VQGSPGTFV
-222 ANEVFNTYVSLTSQL
+222 SDDVVETYTSLTSQL
-237 IGSGPTTEAQRKAV
+237 IMSGPITDAQRKSV

-266 QTVLAASGFIEPIA
+266 QSVFSASGFNEPNA
-280 AMEQRDP
+280 VLEQRDP

-333 VPNKLGDWITLRGD
+333 VSNSSGDWVTLRGD

-354 WWMIERAK
+354 WWLIERAK
-362 LSGSKISGT
+362 LTGSNLSGT
-371 LANSIVS
+371 FANSIVS
-378 SMMLESIAKSAGLAY
+378 SMMLESIAKSAGLEY

-409 VFGYEEALGY
+409 TFGYEEALGY
-419 CVDPKNVSDKD
+419 CVDPDNVSDKD
-430 GISAAAVFMEM
+430 GISAAAMFMEM
-441 LAHLKSQGTTIWQVL
+441 LAHLKSQEKTIWRVL
-456 DALALSHGLHA
+456 DELALAHGLHA
-467 TDQVSVRVTSTEQVS
+467 TDQVSVRVTSSDQVALTMAGIRNTPPTKFGGLQVS
-482 VTMSGIRSTAPTKL
+482 SIDDLAIGL
-496 GGLSVNRI
+496 GGL
-504 DDLSPGFGD
+504 PQ
-513 LPKTDAVIIH
+513 TDAVIIH
-523 LAGEG
+523 LAGND
-528 QIEKARVIVRP
+528 QIQKARVIVRP

-552 VVRGDDLA
+552 VVRGEDLG

-568 ELQSLAADAGPLLSG
+568 ELKSLAADARPLLGG

>member
-1 MVSAYLSLPQIFNLY
+1 M
-16 ARAVS
+16 S
-21 IESNLTLRVQSWIEQ
+21 IDSNLTSRVQSWIEQ
-36 DPDSITKAQL
+36 DPDAVTKSQL
-46 TNLLESA
+46 TELVNAA
-53 QSDHAALTELQD
+53 QTDQAALLELQD
-65 AFLAPLEFGTAGLR
+65 AFSAPLEFGTAGLR

-98 SGLAQYLV
+98 SGLAHYLV
-106 QQGMTGKKVVIG
+106 QQGFSGRKVVIG
-118 FDARYNSDVFANDTA
+118 FDARYNSDVFADDTA
-133 LVMSGAGLEPV
+133 RVMSGAGLEPV

-157 AIRQLDACA
+157 AIRHLGACA

-189 RQIVSPVDEEIS
+189 RQIVSPVDEQIS
-201 KLIRAVTDVREI
+201 KLIKTVTDVREI
-213 QQGNAGTPV
+213 VQGSPGTFASDDV
-222 ANEVFNTYVSLTSQL
+222 VETYTSLTSQL
-237 IGSGPTTEAQRKAV
+237 IMSGPITDAQRKSV

-266 QTVLAASGFIEPIA
+266 QSVFSASGFNEPNA
-280 AMEQRDP
+280 VLEQRDP

-333 VPNKLGDWITLRGD
+333 VSNSSGDWVTLRGD

-354 WWMIERAK
+354 WWLIERAK
-362 LSGSKISGT
+362 LTGSNLSGT
-371 LANSIVS
+371 FANSIVS
-378 SMMLESIAKSAGLAY
+378 SMMLESIAKSAGLEY

-409 VFGYEEALGY
+409 TFGYEEALGY
-419 CVDPKNVSDKD
+419 CVDPDNVSDKD
-430 GISAAAVFMEM
+430 GISAAAMFMEM
-441 LAHLKSQGTTIWQVL
+441 LAHLKSQEKTIWRVL
-456 DALALSHGLHA
+456 DELALAHGLHA
-467 TDQVSVRVTSTEQVS
+467 TDQVSVRVTSSDQVALTMAGIRNTPPTKFGGLQVS
-482 VTMSGIRSTAPTKL
+482 S
-496 GGLSVNRI
+496 I
-504 DDLSPGFGD
+504 DDLAIGLGG

-523 LAGEG
+523 LAGND
-528 QIEKARVIVRP
+528 QIQKARVIVRP

-552 VVRGDDLA
+552 VVRGEDLA

-568 ELQSLAADAGPLLSG
+568 ELKSLAADARPLLGG

>member
-1 MVSAYLSLPQIFNLY
+1 MNIDSGLSA
-16 ARAVS
+16 
-21 IESNLTLRVQSWIEQ
+21 RVQSWIEQ
-36 DPDSITKAQL
+36 DPDPVTSAQL
-46 TNLLESA
+46 TDLFQAA
-53 QSDHAALTELQD
+53 QSDNSALSELQD
-65 AFLAPLEFGTAGLR
+65 AFSAPLEFGTAGLR

-106 QQGMTGKKVVIG
+106 QQGFSGQKVVIG
-118 FDARYNSDVFANDTA
+118 FDARYNSEVFAKDTA
-133 LVMSGAGLEPV
+133 RVISGAGLEPL

-157 AIRQLDACA
+157 AIRKLGACA

-189 RQIVSPVDEEIS
+189 RQIVSPVDEQIS
-201 KLIRAVTDVREI
+201 NFIKTVSDVREI
-213 QQGNAGTPV
+213 PQGSSGEIV
-222 ANEVFNTYVSLTSQL
+222 SDQVLDTYRSLTAKF
-237 IGSGPTTEAQRKAV
+237 IVDGPTSETERKAV

-266 QTVLAASGFIEPIA
+266 QAVMLDSGFTEPIA
-280 AMEQRDP
+280 VPEQRDP

-303 ALDIAIALAKKNSVD
+303 ALDISMALAKKNSVD

-333 VPNKLGDWITLRGD
+333 AANDAGVWTILRGD

-354 WWMIERAK
+354 WWLIERAK
-362 LSGSKISGT
+362 LNGKDLSGT
-371 LANSIVS
+371 FANSIVS
-378 SMMLESIAKSAGLAY
+378 SMMLESIAKSAGLQY

-409 VFGYEEALGY
+409 TFGYEEALGY
-419 CVDPKNVSDKD
+419 CVDPQNVSDKD

-441 LAHLKSQGTTIWQVL
+441 IAYLKCQNISVWQVL
-456 DALALSHGLHA
+456 DELSLAHGLHA
-467 TDQVSVRVTSTEQVS
+467 TDQVSVRVTSSAQVS
-482 VTMSGIRSTAPTKL
+482 VTMAGIRSTPPTHMD
-496 GGLSVNRI
+496 GLQVSAI
-504 DDLSPGFGD
+504 DDLAIGFDG

-523 LAGEG
+523 LAGKD
-528 QIEKARVIVRP
+528 QIQKARVIIRP

-552 VVRGDDLA
+552 VIDGSDLG
-560 IAQQTADN
+560 IARESADN
-568 ELQSLAADAGPLLSG
+568 VLKGLAADAKPLLG
-583 GN
+583 GDN

>member
-1 MVSAYLSLPQIFNLY
+1 
-16 ARAVS
+16 VS
-21 IESNLTLRVQSWIEQ
+21 IDSNLTSRVQSWIEQ
-36 DPDSITKAQL
+36 DPDAVTKSQL
-46 TNLLESA
+46 TELVNAA
-53 QSDHAALTELQD
+53 QTDQAALLELQD
-65 AFLAPLEFGTAGLR
+65 AFSAPLEFGTAGLR

-98 SGLAQYLV
+98 SGLAHYLV
-106 QQGMTGKKVVIG
+106 QQGFSGRKVVIG
-118 FDARYNSDVFANDTA
+118 FDARYNSDVFADDTA
-133 LVMSGAGLEPV
+133 RVMSGAGLEPV

-157 AIRQLDACA
+157 AIRHLGACA

-189 RQIVSPVDEEIS
+189 RQIVSPVDEQIS
-201 KLIRAVTDVREI
+201 KLIKTVTDVREI
-213 QQGNAGTPV
+213 VQGSPGTFV
-222 ANEVFNTYVSLTSQL
+222 SDDVVETYTSLTSQL
-237 IGSGPTTEAQRKAV
+237 IMSGPITDAQRKSV

-266 QTVLAASGFIEPIA
+266 QSVFSASGFNEPNA
-280 AMEQRDP
+280 VLEQRDP

-303 ALDIAIALAKKNSVD
+303 ALDIAISLAKKNSVD

-333 VPNKLGDWITLRGD
+333 VSNSSGDWVTLRGD

-354 WWMIERAK
+354 WWMIERVK
-362 LSGSKISGT
+362 LTGSNLSGT
-371 LANSIVS
+371 FANSIVS
-378 SMMLESIAKSAGLAY
+378 SMMLESIAKSAGLEY

-409 VFGYEEALGY
+409 TFGYEEALGY
-419 CVDPKNVSDKD
+419 CVDPDNVSDKD
-430 GISAAAVFMEM
+430 GISAAAMFMEM
-441 LAHLKSQGTTIWQVL
+441 VAHLKSQEKTIWRVL
-456 DALALSHGLHA
+456 DELALAHGLHA
-467 TDQVSVRVTSTEQVS
+467 TDQVSVRVTSSDQVALTMAGIRNTPPTKFGGLQVS
-482 VTMSGIRSTAPTKL
+482 S
-496 GGLSVNRI
+496 I
-504 DDLSPGFGD
+504 DDLAIGLGG

-523 LAGEG
+523 LAEND
-528 QIEKARVIVRP
+528 QIQKARVIVRP

-552 VVRGDDLA
+552 VVRGEDLA

-568 ELQSLAADAGPLLSG
+568 ELKSLAADARPLLGG

>member
-1 MVSAYLSLPQIFNLY
+1 
-16 ARAVS
+16 VS
-21 IESNLTLRVQSWIEQ
+21 IDSNLVARVQVWIDQ
-36 DPDSITKAQL
+36 DPDPVTKAQL
-46 TNLLESA
+46 TELLQAAESD
-53 QSDHAALTELQD
+53 SSSLSELQD
-65 AFLAPLEFGTAGLR
+65 SFSAPLEFGTAGLR

-98 SGLAQYLV
+98 SGLAMYLV
-106 QQGMTGKKVVIG
+106 QQGFVGRKVVIG
-118 FDARYNSDVFANDTA
+118 FDARYNSEVFAKDTA
-133 LVMSGAGLEPV
+133 LVMSGAGLDPV
-144 IFSHVVPTPVLAF
+144 IFPQVVPTPVLAF
-157 AIRQLDACA
+157 AIRDQNACA

-189 RQIVSPVDEEIS
+189 RQIVTPVDEQISQLIKSVANVKEIS
-201 KLIRAVTDVREI
+201 RGECATTISELVLS
-213 QQGNAGTPV
+213 
-222 ANEVFNTYVSLTSQL
+222 TYVSSTSELILT
-237 IGSGPTTEAQRKAV
+237 GPTNAAQRKAV

-266 QTVLAASGFIEPIA
+266 QSVFDASGFSEPVA
-280 AMEQRDP
+280 ALEQRDP

-295 FPNPEEKG
+295 FPNPEEAG

-318 VLLANDP
+318 VLIANDP

-333 VPNKLGDWITLRGD
+333 IPNNDAEWITLRGD

-354 WWMIERAK
+354 WWMIERAN
-362 LSGSKISGT
+362 LTGSRLSGT

-378 SMMLESIAKSAGLAY
+378 SMMLESIAKSAGLKY

-419 CVDPKNVSDKD
+419 CVDPQNVSDKD
-430 GISAAAVFMEM
+430 GISAAAIFMEM
-441 LAHLKSQGTTIWQVL
+441 LAHLKSQSKTIWQVL
-456 DALALSHGLHA
+456 DDLARAHGLHA
-467 TDQVSVRVTSTEQVS
+467 TDQVSIRVTSSEQVEL
-482 VTMSGIRSTAPTKL
+482 TMSGIRSNPPIDL
-496 GGLSVNRI
+496 GGLSVI
-504 DDLSPGFGD
+504 QLDDLANGLGE

-523 LAGEG
+523 LAGID
-528 QIEKARVIVRP
+528 QIQKARVIVRP

-552 VVRGDDLA
+552 VVSGEDLG

-568 ELQSLAADAGPLLSG
+568 ELKSLAADAGPLLG
-583 GN
+583 GGS